1 MLTKTVFLIFL
12 VSFSDV
18 LASNIRIIKT
28 KSGDFTGLAYKG
40 VEILQNSEENPM
52 ISVGKGTFDA
62 YDTHGNFFINDSI
75 VEIFEFSDISVESRY
90 FKDERKRS
98 RSEVRKPYV
107 K

>member
-12 VSFSDV
+12 VSYSDV
-18 LASNIRIIKT
+18 LASNIRAIKT

-75 VEIFEFSDISVESRY
+75 GDIFEFSDITVESR
-90 FKDERKRS
+90 
-98 RSEVRKPYV
+98 
-107 K
+107 